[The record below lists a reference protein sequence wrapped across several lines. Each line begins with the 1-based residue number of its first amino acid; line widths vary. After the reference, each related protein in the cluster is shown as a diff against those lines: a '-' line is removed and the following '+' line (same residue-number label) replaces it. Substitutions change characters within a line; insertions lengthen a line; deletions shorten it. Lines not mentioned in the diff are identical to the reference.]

1 MPYSTFQTS
10 YSVKIAQVEINTIF
24 ERKIVNILL
33 PISFNIF
40 LLLIRTVSLRD
51 GSIEYPQ
58 NMFRL
63 RNKIIFFL
71 QTLNLRPEI
80 VLLTK

>member
-1 MPYSTFQTS
+1 MPYNTFRTS
-10 YSVKIAQVEINTIF
+10 YSVKIAQVEINTLF

-33 PISFNIF
+33 PISFNII
-40 LLLIRTVSLRD
+40 LVLKRTVSLRD

-58 NMFRL
+58 SMFWL
-63 RNKIIFFL
+63 RNKIIINL